1 MSAFDIFITAFSIFS
16 IIVNLILYVILA
28 AIFGIFSAFVLQV
41 LTRLIMRFK
50 LSYFT
55 AYGVSFLSWFI
66 VFAFFLIG
74 SLLSYK
80 FETVK
85 VPGFVHGSTERQL
98 IYPPGAIPYSTYI
111 SAISALLVI
120 SIIYGMRIEHPDKGP
135 IGICKGFLIALSN
148 AALFIL
154 FVMSIFGYIAF
165 IGP

>member
-1 MSAFDIFITAFSIFS
+1 
-16 IIVNLILYVILA
+16 
-28 AIFGIFSAFVLQV
+28 
-41 LTRLIMRFK
+41 MRFK

-85 VPGFVHGSTERQL
+85 VPGFLPNSTERQL
-98 IYPPGAIPYSTYI
+98 IYPPGAIPYSTYV
-111 SAISALLVI
+111 SAILALLVI
-120 SIIYGMRIEHPDKGP
+120 SIIYGIRIEHPNTGLP
-135 IGICKGFLIALSN
+135 IGVCKGFLIAFSH

>member
-1 MSAFDIFITAFSIFS
+1 MSASDIFITTLSIFS
-16 IIVNLILYVILA
+16 IIMSLILSVILA

-41 LTRLIMRFK
+41 LTRLIARFK

-55 AYGVSFLSWFI
+55 AYGISFLSWFI
-66 VFAFFLIG
+66 AFLFYLIG

-80 FETVK
+80 YEVVK
-85 VPGFVHGSTERQL
+85 APNSPWPES

-120 SIIYGMRIEHPDKGP
+120 SIIYGIRIEHPDTGRP
-135 IGICKGFLIALSN
+135 IGICKGFFIALSN
-148 AALFIL
+148 ASLFIL